1 MQTSNKPLVSLCIP
15 TNGIIEWV
23 SPVLDSVFRQNVDS
37 EKYEVVVTDN
47 GNNVDFE
54 KIMSVYCEKH
64 SNLFYKKTNTYMFQN
79 QIEAFRLAKG
89 DFIKFVNHRMTMN
102 DGALKYIID
111 FVENNKEKKPV
122 VYFLNG
128 AMPSKK
134 TILKYDCFENFVEN
148 LSNYSSWSGGLA
160 IWADDFKKISENQE
174 FNLYFPHITVLFN
187 EKKRSEYIID
197 NTPLTKEIKVAST
210 KKGKYNLFKVFA
222 VEYVSIIG
230 DLMRNEDISVQTFLK
245 IKKNILRFVSELYW
259 DFVLRKK
266 ECSYILE
273 DNKDYI
279 RVYYNLRLVYWNIIG
294 LFFSKVKN
302 KLF

>member
-1 MQTSNKPLVSLCIP
+1 MMAKPLVSLCIP
-15 TNGIIEWV
+15 TNGITEWV
-23 SPVLDSVFRQNVDS
+23 CPVLDSIFRQNVDS
-37 EKYEVVVTDN
+37 DKYEVVVTDN
-47 GNNVDFE
+47 GNNADFE
-54 KIMSVYCEKH
+54 KIMSGYSEKH
-64 SNLFYKKTNTYMFQN
+64 SNFVYKKTNAYMFQN

-89 DFIKFVNHRMTMN
+89 DFIKFVNHRMTLN
-102 DGALKYIID
+102 DGALKHIID
-111 FVENNKEKKPV
+111 FVENNKDKKPI

-128 AMPSKK
+128 ALSTKEPIVKCDS
-134 TILKYDCFENFVEN
+134 FEKFVEN
-148 LSNYSSWSGGLA
+148 LSYWSSWSAGLA
-160 IWADDFKKISENQE
+160 IWADDFKKIPENQE
-174 FNLYFPHITVLFN
+174 YNLYFPHITVLFN
-187 EKKRSEYIID
+187 EKKRSEYVID
-197 NTPLTKEIKVAST
+197 NTPLMKEITVAST

-222 VEYVSIIG
+222 VEYVSVIG

-245 IKKNILRFVSELYW
+245 IKKSILRFVSELYW

-273 DNKDYI
+273 GTKDYI

>member
-1 MQTSNKPLVSLCIP
+1 MMAKPLVSLCIP

-23 SPVLDSVFRQNVDS
+23 CPVLDSIFGQNINS
-37 EKYEVVVTDN
+37 EKYEVIVTDN
-47 GNNVDFE
+47 GHDLDFE

-64 SNLFYKKTNTYMFQN
+64 SNFFYKKTNAYMFQN

-89 DFIKFVNHRMTMN
+89 YFIKFVNHRMTLN
-102 DGALKYIID
+102 DDALKHIIE
-111 FVENNKEKKPV
+111 FVENNKEEKPI

-128 AMPSKK
+128 ALSTKK
-134 TILKYDCFENFVEN
+134 PIVECDNFERFVEH
-148 LSNYSSWSGGLA
+148 LSYWSSWSAGLA
-160 IWADDFKKISENQE
+160 IWADDFEIISENQE

-187 EKKRSEYIID
+187 EKKRSKYIID
-197 NTPLTKEIKVAST
+197 NTPLMNEINVASS

-222 VEYVSIIG
+222 VEYVSVIG

-245 IKKNILRFVSELYW
+245 IKKSILKFVSELYW
-259 DFVLRKK
+259 NFVLRKK

-294 LFFSKVKN
+294 LCFSKLKN